1 MELFD
6 DHRPSWIS
14 IEINERFFAETT
26 YFEYPSSPFPL
37 IGDIFFFTN
46 LPNGTTK
53 KGMKRGCS
61 DDAWALIV
69 DEIPLV

>member
-6 DHRPSWIS
+6 DHRPLWIS
-14 IEINERFFAETT
+14 IEINEH
-26 YFEYPSSPFPL
+26 FEYPSSPFPF
-37 IGDIFFFTN
+37 IGGIFFFIN

-61 DDAWALIV
+61 DSA
-69 DEIPLV
+69 